1 MDKNGGK
8 GIGKWLPI
16 MLLAVM
22 AVVAAGAGI
31 HAAGQAMGRGQG
43 PGNAVAGNNANGS
56 GAMGTGQD
64 GQDME
69 EGSVGGTGTDSA
81 GVQGV
86 VRAVNAEEKTI
97 TVYQIARMEEMVLR
111 YNGATSVLSK
121 YGRQQTMPQIQ
132 PGTIVRTE
140 REPGSDLLRVVQEDD
155 EGWVYKGVGNLAIDR
170 IGSTMS
176 IGENLYRYDAQIT
189 VINNGQLVELDT
201 LHEKDVVTV
210 RGIEERIYS
219 IQVEKGHGML
229 TFANYGEFIGGS
241 IEVGYDVFDQ
251 INEGMEYVLREG
263 SYKLVMRNGSLEV
276 NRYIT
281 ISRDQTMLMDL
292 SQFMTEAGKKG
303 LVYFTLNPVRAKLY
317 LDDEEVELD
326 GPLELGYGEYI
337 LEVQCDGYEPL
348 SRVLT
353 VSMPTANIRIDLAD
367 GDNTTSDGSL
377 TEIGTGEGDIPDDGD
392 DIGSGAGEGSA
403 GEDGTGDS
411 GAGDS
416 GSGEE
421 DEGGI
426 EEIGAPDDER
436 IDELWGDGEG
446 GNNEAGGGSSGS
458 GGSDEGSSG
467 SSGSGDGSSSSGG
480 NSGGQVITGHYI
492 MIRRPEGASV
502 YFDGAYA
509 GVAPLQ
515 IEKVTG
521 EHTITFRRDGYISK
535 TYTIEVENDSE
546 NPQYSFP
553 DLTKE

>member
-43 PGNAVAGNNANGS
+43 SGNAVAGNNANGS

-121 YGRQQTMPQIQ
+121 YGRQQTMPQVQ

-155 EGWVYKGVGNLAIDR
+155 AGWVYKGVGNLQIDH

-176 IGENLYRYDAQIT
+176 IGEDLYRYDAQIT
-189 VINNGQLVELDT
+189 VINNGQLVGLDT

-219 IQVEKGHGML
+219 IQVEKGHGTL
-229 TFANYGEFIGGS
+229 AFANYGEFIGGS

-426 EEIGAPDDER
+426 EEIGVPDDER